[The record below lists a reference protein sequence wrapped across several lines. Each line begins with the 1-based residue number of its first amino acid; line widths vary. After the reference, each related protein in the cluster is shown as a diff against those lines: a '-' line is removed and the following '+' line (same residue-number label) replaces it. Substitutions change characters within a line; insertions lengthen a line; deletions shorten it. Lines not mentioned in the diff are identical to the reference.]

1 MSKKLLAPVSL
12 EVWAAVLDKSKGRD
26 KILKTIQYTLRTYLY
41 VLGLI
46 AGVRPLTKF
55 FAANQKRAKVA
66 TAGLSLTRKC
76 LLLFNPLR
84 PIGALLSPE
93 PTSARAFLGHLV
105 DLVGAV
111 ADDVFCLSKL
121 GLVSKRKGI
130 IADNW
135 ANRVWFYSTITG
147 LYGLWLKQGTRRSEN
162 EKKADDLQR
171 KKYLCDL
178 VFHMT
183 SSTCRG

>member
-1 MSKKLLAPVSL
+1 M
-12 EVWAAVLDKSKGRD
+12 
-26 KILKTIQYTLRTYLY
+26 
-41 VLGLI
+41 
-46 AGVRPLTKF
+46 TKF

-105 DLVGAV
+105 DLVGAIS
-111 ADDVFCLSKL
+111 DDVFCLSKL

-135 ANRVWFYSTITG
+135 A
-147 LYGLWLKQGTRRSEN
+147 K
-162 EKKADDLQR
+162 
-171 KKYLCDL
+171 
-178 VFHMT
+178 
-183 SSTCRG
+183 